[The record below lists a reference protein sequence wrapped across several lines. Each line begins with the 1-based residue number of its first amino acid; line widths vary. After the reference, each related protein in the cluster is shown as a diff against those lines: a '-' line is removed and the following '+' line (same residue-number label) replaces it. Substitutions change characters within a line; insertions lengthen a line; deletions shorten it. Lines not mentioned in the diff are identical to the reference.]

1 MFLAGIPVLS
11 NSSFS
16 RMYSCLHSSK
26 NAGSWQL
33 VEHKR
38 QTFITLIGFE
48 ITKTLQAAIQ
58 RVNRSGRE
66 QASVC
71 KSYWRDSVITHG
83 EPPFYMSVVA
93 QYSLSCQT
101 FLQGCVLPST
111 LKHHEETRLFTAV
124 AEGWREGER
133 GVQKSER
140 TNQQQKKK
148 KKGNWLNAY
157 SNLKA
162 KITIKSLPFFTA
174 NKKTNSYEQTETGP
188 ISTRR
193 NPVGSHLAKPLIKPK
208 PMFPC
213 SYED

>member
-1 MFLAGIPVLS
+1 M
-11 NSSFS
+11 
-16 RMYSCLHSSK
+16 
-26 NAGSWQL
+26 
-33 VEHKR
+33 
-38 QTFITLIGFE
+38 
-48 ITKTLQAAIQ
+48 
-58 RVNRSGRE
+58 
-66 QASVC
+66 C

-133 GVQKSER
+133 SVEVRKDKSTKKRKRETGSMRTVTSKQKSQLR
-140 TNQQQKKK
+140 
-148 KKGNWLNAY
+148 AY
-157 SNLKA
+157 L
-162 KITIKSLPFFTA
+162 FTA

-193 NPVGSHLAKPLIKPK
+193 NPVRSHPAKPLIKPK